1 MDDWSLLPSR
11 DAVGDPAPDRQR
23 TLSLD
28 TRGPFMDDIGATG
41 FGHLP
46 ATGYRFVETRILL

>member
-28 TRGPFMDDIGATG
+28 TRGPFMDDTG
-41 FGHLP
+41 SPSL
-46 ATGYRFVETRILL
+46 